1 MRIQRLEVEGF
12 RSLKKVSWEPG
23 TLNVVIGPNGSGKSN
38 LLKYINFFASSLSG
52 QSESYIL
59 RSGGFTSLAWN
70 NEIKPI
76 NVSLS
81 FSSQSYALDEN
92 FKPTNNQI
100 TYFFNISYSLETSP
114 FNRIGYSNEHT
125 ELYYMSDD
133 HRIDIFDIK
142 HTGNELVYSD
152 SNNNITKS
160 APFSSSINIFNT
172 PNRTFTDNIENN
184 LQHFKQYASLMSTYY
199 TLDTSEH
206 SPLRLPVVTAY
217 EQRVKPDASNL
228 IQVLHTLYT
237 SDRNFESDI
246 DSAMNAAFGNDYE
259 KLVFPPAADQRVQLR
274 IRWKSLKREQSALD
288 ISDGTLRFLYLLA
301 ILANPDPSPL
311 IAIDEPET
319 GLHPSMF
326 PIIAEFAQDCSRK
339 SQIIFTTHSPQFLDA
354 FGDTPPTTTV
364 AQWQNGET
372 ILKVLDGE
380 RLTKWL
386 KHYSMGSMFM
396 SGELEAFD

>member
-23 TLNVVIGPNGSGKSN
+23 ALNVVIGPNGSGKSN
-38 LLKYINFFASSLSG
+38 LLKYLDLF
-52 QSESYIL
+52 SYGAQGEL
-59 RSGGFTSLAWN
+59 RKYIQRLGGIFHAAWN
-70 NEIKPI
+70 NEYSDILIRAHIDGASTDDPSLHPIYYETAIHTDIRRNDYYISSEILKELSEDSFARGDI
-76 NVSLS
+76 NV
-81 FSSQSYALDEN
+81 
-92 FKPTNNQI
+92 T
-100 TYFFNISYSLETSP
+100 FFANGKKTIAKTV
-114 FNRIGYSNEHT
+114 
-125 ELYYMSDD
+125 EL
-133 HRIDIFDIK
+133 
-142 HTGNELVYSD
+142 
-152 SNNNITKS
+152 
-160 APFSSSINIFNT
+160 
-172 PNRTFTDNIENN
+172 
-184 LQHFKQYASLMSTYY
+184 
-199 TLDTSEH
+199 TSEH
-206 SPLRLPVVTAY
+206 DLLISIAKSPFQLDFLPYRIQGYFSSFSVFKQIDTSDSSDIRHPVIAAFEKTL
-217 EQRVKPDASNL
+217 VPDGSNL

-326 PIIAEFAQDCSRK
+326 PIIADFARECSRK
-339 SQIIFTTHSPQFLDA
+339 SQVIFTTHSPQFLDA
-354 FGDTPPTTTV
+354 FGDNPPTTTV

-372 ILKVLDGE
+372 HLKVLDGE
-380 RLTKWL
+380 RLAKWL

>member
-23 TLNVVIGPNGSGKSN
+23 ALNVVIGPNGSGKSN
-38 LLKYINFFASSLSG
+38 VLKLLELLQHSSRQRLDKYIQSLGGVRHITWDSIDTSIEITLETTHSKPIITSQPNNSLHLCVDTFSQHNAILITREVIKNIFGTPPTDELVLYRDDSEVRIIADGNENTYRTDEIVKDDELVLSLASSPFKIGNIIFLLSKFI
-52 QSESYIL
+52 STASIY
-59 RSGGFTSLAWN
+59 R
-70 NEIKPI
+70 
-76 NVSLS
+76 
-81 FSSQSYALDEN
+81 
-92 FKPTNNQI
+92 
-100 TYFFNISYSLETSP
+100 NIDT
-114 FNRIGYSNEHT
+114 
-125 ELYYMSDD
+125 
-133 HRIDIFDIK
+133 
-142 HTGNELVYSD
+142 SD
-152 SNNNITKS
+152 S
-160 APFSSSINIFNT
+160 SIV
-172 PNRTFTDNIENN
+172 R
-184 LQHFKQYASLMSTYY
+184 Y
-199 TLDTSEH
+199 
-206 SPLRLPVVTAY
+206 PVVTAY
-217 EQRVKPDASNL
+217 EKSVLPDGSNL

-380 RLTKWL
+380 RLAKWL